1 MPRKIVIC
9 SLTLCLLGGG
19 MGDADH
25 PTSQQC
31 IDKAA
36 VQAVAAKRQLPI
48 TQLNWCQTGAEIAAR

>member
-1 MPRKIVIC
+1 MKKAIVALARRLAVI
-9 SLTLCLLGGG
+9 